1 MNEIS
6 IKEQVQMIQ
15 TDFNL
20 SYKEA
25 RFHLKAHLRKCYE
38 EGKIDKDTWKAAKKV
53 LTEELQ

>member
-1 MNEIS
+1 MN
-6 IKEQVQMIQ
+6 IKEQVIKIQ
-15 TDFNL
+15 HDFDL

-25 RFHLKAHLRKCYE
+25 RFHLKCHLRHCYE